1 MQGVSD
7 VSRGKHAVERKRVGG
22 AQTLT
27 EKAMVDMVTSIGI
40 HTMAHHGMKR
50 WWRASLSS
58 SCAYSSSMSGTS
70 TE

>member
-50 WWRASLSS
+50 WCTELSRS
-58 SCAYSSSMSGTS
+58 SVAYTSRIIGTS